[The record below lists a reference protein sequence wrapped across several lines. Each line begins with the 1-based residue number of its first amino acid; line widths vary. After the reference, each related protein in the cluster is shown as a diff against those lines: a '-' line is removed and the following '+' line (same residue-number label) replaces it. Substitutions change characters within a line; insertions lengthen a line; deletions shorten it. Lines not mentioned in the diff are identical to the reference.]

1 MNLQTIGIKYQQG
14 NVIFPRKALL
24 KLLEELLTRSP
35 ECLELAVLYVA
46 VRDGKSLEEVMAE
59 IEAETEHL
67 TGNETMRKRL
77 LQAIRSKEWLSWK
90 DVKEKL
96 AL

>member
-1 MNLQTIGIKYQQG
+1 MNLQSIGIKYRQG
-14 NVIFPRKALL
+14 NVIFARETLL
-24 KLLEELLTRSP
+24 KPLEGLLTRAP

-46 VRDGKSLEEVMAE
+46 IRDGKTLEEVMAE

-67 TGNETMRKRL
+67 TQNEAMRKRL
-77 LQAIRSKEWLSWK
+77 LEAIRSKEWLSWE
-90 DVKEKL
+90 DVKEKI

>member
-1 MNLQTIGIKYQQG
+1 MKLQSIGIKYQQG
-14 NVIFPRKALL
+14 NVIFPREALL
-24 KLLEELLTRSP
+24 KLLEKLLTRAP

-46 VRDGKSLEEVMAE
+46 VRDGKTLEEVMAE
-59 IEAETEHL
+59 IEVETDHL
-67 TGNETMRKRL
+67 TKNEAMRKRL
-77 LQAIRSKEWLSWK
+77 LEAIQSKEWLSWE